1 MKNNFSWTKYLPLIT
16 KNFVH
21 TYDDMTDT
29 LYLHFDNRNAI
40 SQTLSYI
47 DNHVIIQLDKKENP
61 INITIY
67 QLHETIKDPQAQE
80 LLHKVP
86 SFVIKTAE
94 QMLGIKI

>member
-1 MKNNFSWTKYLPLIT
+1 MKNNFSWAKYLPLIT

-21 TYDDMTDT
+21 TYDDGTDT
-29 LYLHFDNRNAI
+29 LYLHFDNPNLI

-47 DNHVIIQLDKKENP
+47 DDHVIIQLDKKDNP

-80 LLHKVP
+80 LLQKVP

-94 QMLGIKI
+94 KMLGIQI